1 MMTPC
6 CVRLLV
12 TLLVF
17 IVYPPPIIH
26 AAPRQSTALY
36 THSQTVRDPTDD
48 NDNDNDNDNNNTYNW
63 PPEQD
68 AMILAHNAIRKEV
81 QDMKCALERT
91 IISIGG
97 SNNANELEA
106 WQINAIRTWWKGHEA
121 HVRFH
126 CQNESGHLHPLMS
139 ERLQEFPVEQLRQDH
154 DGIHQ
159 FLENVSALVSKL
171 KTEDDIQELL
181 EQWCRYMEMVFSHFL
196 REEKEGVVSTRQA
209 FTAKEWAPIIK
220 GFFDLGAKEEFGSLI
235 HCMGEEEF
243 RTTFMRQRKIPG
255 FVWRLAFQK
264 NLRYY
269 ETSMMQYMNALLCGV
284 SPSQS

>member
-1 MMTPC
+1 MMMTPC

-12 TLLVF
+12 TLLVLF
-17 IVYPPPIIH
+17 IVYAPPIIH

-36 THSQTVRDPTDD
+36 THSQTVRDPTGDD
-48 NDNDNDNDNNNTYNW
+48 NNSGYNW

-91 IISIGG
+91 IISIVG
-97 SNNANELEA
+97 SNSEQLEA
-106 WQINAIRTWWKGHEA
+106 WKIDAIRTWWKGHEA

-139 ERLQEFPVEQLRQDH
+139 ERLQEFPVERLRQEH
-154 DGIHQ
+154 DSIYQ
-159 FLENVSALVSKL
+159 YLENLSALVSKL

-181 EQWCRYMEMVFSHFL
+181 EQWCRYMEMVFSHFQ
-196 REEKEGVVSTRQA
+196 REEEEGVVSTRQA

-220 GFFDLGAKEEFGSLI
+220 GFFDLGAKEEFGSFI
-235 HCMGEEEF
+235 HSMGEEEF

-269 ETSMMQYMNALLCGV
+269 ETSMVQYMNALLGGV
-284 SPSQS
+284 PPNQS